1 MSTLPPVIEFKGVS
15 KTFNPGKATQFTAL
29 KDINFTIEDVP
40 DYGEFIAIVGP
51 SGCGKSTILNLIQG
65 FSDVYPPS
73 SGEVLVRGRKVT
85 GLITLGKALV
95 GTLTSWY
102 DLMHI
107 NDGDVIKR
115 TIFVDTPGVRSTD
128 FGITKRQQEQLYENG
143 RVAATTWLARQ
154 KAAAEQAAAKQVT
167 GKSVGP

>member
-65 FSDVYPPS
+65 FSDVYSLDGGFELWRATYPS
-73 SGEVLVRGRKVT
+73 ET
-85 GLITLGKALV
+85 A
-95 GTLTSWY
+95 
-102 DLMHI
+102 
-107 NDGDVIKR
+107 
-115 TIFVDTPGVRSTD
+115 
-128 FGITKRQQEQLYENG
+128 Q
-143 RVAATTWLARQ
+143 
-154 KAAAEQAAAKQVT
+154 
-167 GKSVGP
+167 SVPE